1 MKQTKLLL
9 ALFIIHFVGFAQDLD
24 YAKQIVNTLS
34 SPEFKGRGF
43 VENGDQIA
51 AKYIADE
58 FQSMGLL
65 PVNGKSYFQHFNVS
79 LNTLPGKVFLQI
91 DDVVLKPAVDYLIDP
106 LSPSVKGKFPVT
118 TISRKE
124 IDTEENVKSI
134 LSQLVGSFLLI
145 DARDKSNETQEL
157 SKAIDENIKSL
168 ANIPCEN
175 LKGIILL
182 TDEKLMWRGSRDQVP
197 QNIRPLV
204 TMKKDIDP
212 GKIKMI
218 DIRVD
223 AKYLKDYKTQN
234 VVASIQGSTE
244 PDSMIVVT
252 AHYDHIGKMGKNVYF
267 PGANDNASGVAMV
280 LNLAKHYSQA
290 KPKFTMVF
298 IALTG
303 EEFGLLGSK
312 AFVAN
317 PLIDLQKIKFLINF
331 DMAGTGEDGI
341 KIVNGTVFSKQF
353 YAIKHIND
361 DNDLVPSVNIRG
373 ESCNSDHCPFYQQ
386 GVPSFFIYTM
396 GGISAYHDIYDR
408 FETLPFTEFTDYCT
422 LMIKFFDTF

>member
-1 MKQTKLLL
+1 MKRTKLLF
-9 ALFIIHFVGFAQDLD
+9 AFILIHFIGFSQDLE

-34 SPEFKGRGF
+34 SPGFKGRGF
-43 VENGDQIA
+43 VENGDKIA
-51 AKYIADE
+51 AKYIAGE
-58 FQSMGLL
+58 FQTLGVL
-65 PVNGKSYFQHFNVS
+65 PGNGDSYYQKFSIS
-79 LNTLPGKVFLQI
+79 LNTLPNKLYFKI
-91 DDVVLKPAVDYLIDP
+91 DGTEQVPAVDYLVDP
-106 LSPSVKGKFPVT
+106 LSPSINGKFPVSVS
-118 TISRKE
+118 SRKLF
-124 IDTEENVKSI
+124 DTEKNTQSV
-134 LSQLVGSFLLI
+134 LSNLTGAFLLI
-145 DARDKSNETQEL
+145 DARDKSEETPEL
-157 SKAIDENIKSL
+157 SKQIDENIKSL
-168 ANIPCEN
+168 ANISCDN
-175 LKGIILL
+175 LKGVIIL
-182 TDEKLMWRGSRDQVP
+182 TGEKLMWRGSRDQLKQTV
-197 QNIRPLV
+197 RPVL
-204 TMKKDIDP
+204 TLKKDIDP
-212 GKIKMI
+212 KKIKTI

-223 AKYLKDYKTQN
+223 AKYLTNYETQN
-234 VVASIQGSTE
+234 VVGLIKGSAD

-280 LNLAKHYSQA
+280 LNLAKHYSQV
-290 KPKFTMVF
+290 KPKYTMVF

-317 PLIDLQKIKFLINF
+317 PSIDLQKIKFLINF
-331 DMAGTGEDGI
+331 DMAGTGDEGI
-341 KIVNGTVFSKQF
+341 KLVNGTVFRKEF
-353 YAIKHIND
+353 DTIKELND
-361 DNDLVPSVNIRG
+361 EFELVPSVNIRG